1 MSSRGIIAVVLVVLG
16 IVVLT
21 YSGITFKTRGKPVDI
36 GPVHIETTQSHF
48 ISPVVGAIALVGGLV
63 LLLVGN
69 KKD

>member
-1 MSSRGIIAVVLVVLG
+1 MSSRGIVAVVLVALG
-16 IVVLT
+16 IVVLA

-48 ISPVVGAIALVGGLV
+48 VPPIVGAIALIGGLV
-63 LLLVGN
+63 LLAMGN